1 MLADKPRAIA
11 QRFSAVAH
19 PGRSQTSDLSLQSA
33 ANQTSNKVRRSTV
46 PSRLRTTSQAGHVQ
60 RGTVSRRCALRL
72 PKRSSMTS
80 SWVSLGSPLIRSDV
94 VAAIKATAR
103 TLVAPQLADIFNR
116 AQPFFQPIFELAPP
130 QIVFGRVALVGDAAF
145 VLRPHAGAGTTKAAL
160 DAACLA
166 DALSAHGLDEG
177 LS

>member
-1 MLADKPRAIA
+1 
-11 QRFSAVAH
+11 
-19 PGRSQTSDLSLQSA
+19 
-33 ANQTSNKVRRSTV
+33 
-46 PSRLRTTSQAGHVQ
+46 
-60 RGTVSRRCALRL
+60 
-72 PKRSSMTS
+72 MTS